1 MATEYLTRIAFLDG
15 QVLHDY
21 HLNLLQRNTAE
32 AIKAKT
38 TQERYDMYL
47 NLSPYNYYFADAL
60 TTDQYRSNLSSAVR
74 NTLTMAIEADE
85 WISVMHELPEAASE
99 IYLLSSYEE
108 NIPQNARV
116 YFSYRTTT
124 NGAWVDMPVD
134 KAIVLSGTTRY
145 LQLKIRCA
153 YMGSTRPSVY
163 DYALMFK

>member
-21 HLNLLQRNTAE
+21 HLNLLQRNTGE

-47 NLSPYNYYFADAL
+47 NLSPYNGYFADAF
-60 TTDQYRSNLSSAVR
+60 TTDQYRSSLSSAVR

-85 WISVMHELPEAASE
+85 WISVMHELPEAATE
-99 IYLLSSYEE
+99 IYLLAAYEE
-108 NIPQNARV
+108 NIPQNATV

-124 NGAWVDMPVD
+124 NGAWIDAPID
-134 KAIVLSGTTRY
+134 RAIPLATASRY
-145 LQLKIRCA
+145 VQIKIRCA
-153 YMGSTRPSVY
+153 YLGSVRPSVY